1 MMNEEIVAKLNA
13 LGWRII
19 SENDSAV
26 PFGGVIWYSLEDE
39 TGKRMTRNLFEILRI
54 IESK

>member
-1 MMNEEIVAKLNA
+1 MNEEIVAKLNA

-39 TGKRMTRNLFEILRI
+39 TGKRMTRNLFNNGSPLRI
-54 IESK
+54 LF